1 MLYSEYISKAKAMC
15 IAIDDVN
22 DVSYLIPDYR
32 YLLSLSEL
40 NLEDVT
46 DFPGVSYDIV
56 ADNLRAEVDAYNT
69 RHNMVPGLAAWIRET
84 LFQALSPIAVQE
96 QNELFSNVIEYM
108 KAKNQEEKTKQEHS
122 SEEQNKAS
130 EQKDAV
136 LESKGENVQG
146 KIIQMSE
153 YMNFAKKE

>member
-32 YLLSLSEL
+32 YLLSLSDL

-46 DFPGVSYDIV
+46 DFPGVTYDIV

-96 QNELFSNVIEYM
+96 QNELFANMIEYL
-108 KAKNQEEKTKQEHS
+108 KASKQSEKTKKEPS
-122 SEEQNKAS
+122 SEDKNEPS
-130 EQKDAV
+130 EQKPD
-136 LESKGENVQG
+136 VQG